1 MKKPVLIVE
10 DDDLIRDVLEG
21 ALREEGYTV
30 YSASNGQVALE
41 LLVEIPRP
49 VVILLDLMMPVMT
62 GRELLTALRADDTLA
77 AIPVTVIS
85 AARDL
90 GDLQGVPILRKP
102 VDFGALLRTIEEL
115 AVVPSEPGGRSA
127 DTEPASAPPALGR
140 VSEPAPTPGADQAHE
155 AELPLAAAAANEPTA
170 QAPAEDTGPEGVK
183 AT

>member
-30 YSASNGQVALE
+30 YAASNGQVALQ

-90 GDLQGVPILRKP
+90 GDLHGVPILRKP

-127 DTEPASAPPALGR
+127 DDPASAPPSLGR
-140 VSEPAPTPGADQAHE
+140 VSERAPTSGGDHAAA
-155 AELPLAAAAANEPTA
+155 AEPPLAAAGTNEPTA
-170 QAPAEDTGPEGVK
+170 QAPAEGTGPEGVK